1 MFGTPDRDKIYIASA
16 DFMTRNTLRR
26 VEVATPIYDDK
37 IKQRIRDMFGLMMKD
52 NMQARIQQSD
62 GTYLKQNRDVEEI
75 NSQEQQYADAYER
88 ARQ

>member
-52 NMQARIQQSD
+52 NMQARIQQPD
-62 GTYLKQNRDVEEI
+62 GTYLKKNRDAEKI
-75 NSQEQQYADAYER
+75 NSQEMQYADAYER
-88 ARQ
+88 TRQ

>member
-1 MFGTPDRDKIYIASA
+1 
-16 DFMTRNTLRR
+16 MTRNTLRR

-37 IKQRIRDMFGLMMKD
+37 LKQRIRDMFRLMMK
-52 NMQARIQQSD
+52 ARIQLPD
-62 GTYLKQNRDVEEI
+62 GTYLKQNRDAEKI